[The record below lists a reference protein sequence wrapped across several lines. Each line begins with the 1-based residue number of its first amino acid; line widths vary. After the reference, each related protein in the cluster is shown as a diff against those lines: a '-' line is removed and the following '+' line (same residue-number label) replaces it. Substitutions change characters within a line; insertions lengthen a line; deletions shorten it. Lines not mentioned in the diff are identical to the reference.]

1 MKYLIIDTET
11 TGTDRTEARPVQ
23 LAWILASE
31 MGETLIER
39 SHIIIPEGFDIPP
52 AATAIHG
59 ITTDR
64 AIATGIEFNN
74 LMYRFNNSVFLAD
87 VLIGHNLA
95 YDFTVLK
102 NELQSR
108 GMSGHLT
115 KLSEPIRFCT
125 MDSTVGYCKLP
136 AKDGKPGFKRP
147 SLTELHTTLFGK
159 PFGNAHDA
167 LADVQATA
175 RCFFELK
182 KLGVI

>member
-11 TGTDRTEARPVQ
+11 TGLDRTIARPIQ

-31 MGETLIER
+31 AGETLIER
-39 SHIIIPEGFDIPP
+39 SHLIVPEGFDIPP

-64 AIATGIEFNN
+64 AIATGICFNN

-87 VLIGHNLA
+87 ALVGHNLS
-95 YDFTVLK
+95 YDFTVMK
-102 NELQSR
+102 NELKRR
-108 GMSGHLT
+108 GMNGHLT
-115 KLSEPIRFCT
+115 KLCEPVRVCT
-125 MDSTVGYCKLP
+125 MHLGTQFCKLP
-136 AKDGKPGFKRP
+136 EKDGKPGFKRP
-147 SLTELHTTLFGK
+147 SLTELHTVLFGK
-159 PFGNAHDA
+159 PHSGAHDA

-182 KLGVI
+182 KLGVV